1 MFRFFVAGC
10 LSAVLGYSIPHH
22 DRTTHFLSAMNSPDE
37 EVMGPNMNF
46 SEVSTTMK
54 CIISLTIQYMVVYT
68 ALGICRSYLDFTKT
82 PYNDSSVQKALKS
95 ASETMF
101 YAPMVCLMFVGFRMR
116 VLQLT
121 KGTGNPQ
128 DWVRMSMQA
137 VTYSILANT
146 LMVMLIPLVTAQEVK
161 TDPETGVM
169 ENDGANPFAN
179 SALAIVFNVIRYVVF
194 LGLYVGFAA
203 VCVGVFLFKPPA
215 GVWDGPIPPV
225 SPAVAC
231 TMILSVT
238 FFMVYFLV
246 AVSRT
251 YSQSAGGQ
259 LFTSNF
265 ETVMLRAAD
274 TLAMAPMLSVLF
286 LAARMRALQ
295 MDPIGGNPQKWAQN
309 CFYACT
315 YALICQTALAT
326 IVPLFL
332 GGKVEKNEKIEGDFK
347 YELKEK
353 DSFVAK
359 ALTAFRFLIMLTL
372 YACTMAVV
380 CSVFT
385 IQHPDGKELTPPLSP
400 TMQCVLNLVF
410 QYFVIYLLLWIYYTV
425 EDFVGLDMS
434 ILAAAKDA
442 IESAKA
448 TVQFAPMLSVLFIA
462 TRMRALQMTQNK
474 GAPQGWVQ
482 DGMYLASWA
491 VLIQFMMCLLMPVF
505 TGRKFTPD
513 TLDGSQ
519 KTTDEDINAMPGG
532 KAGAIAVT
540 VVRYAALLALL
551 GGVAAVIT
559 GAIIMTPETANGRGS
574 IPVVTDGTL
583 PVDLAPPPPGV
594 NDIPGAKSTMK
605 GVGKT
610 VGGGVDTVNSGA
622 DTVTG
627 TVSDGAKAVTGF

>member
-1 MFRFFVAGC
+1 
-10 LSAVLGYSIPHH
+10 
-22 DRTTHFLSAMNSPDE
+22 
-37 EVMGPNMNF
+37 
-46 SEVSTTMK
+46 
-54 CIISLTIQYMVVYT
+54 
-68 ALGICRSYLDFTKT
+68 
-82 PYNDSSVQKALKS
+82 
-95 ASETMF
+95 
-101 YAPMVCLMFVGFRMR
+101 
-116 VLQLT
+116 
-121 KGTGNPQ
+121 
-128 DWVRMSMQA
+128 MSMQA

-146 LMVMLIPLVTAQEVK
+146 LMVMLIPLVTAKEVK

-179 SALAIVFNVIRYVVF
+179 SALQIVFNVIRYVVF
-194 LGLYVGFAA
+194 LGLYVGFGA
-203 VCVGVFLFKPPA
+203 VCVGVFLFKPPP

-225 SPAVAC
+225 SPAVYC

-238 FFMVYFLV
+238 FFLVYFLV

-274 TLAMAPMLSVLF
+274 TLAMAPMLCVLF

-295 MDPIGGNPQKWAQN
+295 MDPISGNPQKWAQN
-309 CFYACT
+309 CFFACT
-315 YALICQTALAT
+315 YALICQTAMAC

-332 GGKVEKNEKIEGDFK
+332 SGTVEKNEKIEGDFK

-359 ALTAFRFLIMLTL
+359 CLTAFRFLLMLTL

-410 QYFVIYLLLWIYYTV
+410 QYFIIYLLLWIYYTV

-448 TVQFAPMLSVLFIA
+448 TVQFAPMLSVLFVA

-491 VLIQFMMCLLMPVF
+491 VLIQFMMCLLMPIF

-540 VVRYAALLALL
+540 VVRYVALVALL
-551 GGVAAVIT
+551 GGVATVIT

-574 IPVVTDGTL
+574 IPLVTDGTL

-605 GVGKT
+605 GVGET
-610 VGGGVDTVNSGA
+610 VGGATNTVNSAGDA
-622 DTVTG
+622 VGGTVTDAG
-627 TVSDGAKAVTGF
+627 KAVTGF